1 MSASQ
6 AAQSPTI
13 GRRWA
18 RPLLLIYTL
27 GMLLFVYVPPT
38 YMLLISFNPGLLPH
52 LPSLSHLSLK
62 WYWALFS
69 EERMIAAFKASVL
82 TGITT
87 ALITTVL
94 AILTSLAYLRTVNRS
109 LLFNTVVFPMFVP
122 GVIQGL
128 SLAIVFKLPNVTPS
142 LWTVTAGHTLWAL
155 PFGFI
160 VILTSMS
167 ALRGSLIEAA
177 QDLGASNWQTFR
189 DAIFP
194 LVSPGITSAV
204 LFAFLLSFNEYIRA
218 FFLVGGQDTLP
229 IYMFGAMNAGTSPT
243 IYALAGT
250 ILMVSFVGIA
260 GALLALNVRQ
270 RRAA

>member
-6 AAQSPTI
+6 AAQSRTI

-18 RPLLLIYTL
+18 RPLLLSYTL

-38 YMLLISFNPGLLPH
+38 YLLLISFNPGLLPH

-122 GVIQGL
+122 GVL
-128 SLAIVFKLPNVTPS
+128 SRRR
-142 LWTVTAGHTLWAL
+142 AGPAPHLHVRRHERRDVADYL
-155 PFGFI
+155 RAGRHHSNG
-160 VILTSMS
+160 V
-167 ALRGSLIEAA
+167 LRGNRRRS
-177 QDLGASNWQTFR
+177 
-189 DAIFP
+189 
-194 LVSPGITSAV
+194 
-204 LFAFLLSFNEYIRA
+204 
-218 FFLVGGQDTLP
+218 
-229 IYMFGAMNAGTSPT
+229 
-243 IYALAGT
+243 AGT
-250 ILMVSFVGIA
+250 IRPPAPCRLTNSSA
-260 GALLALNVRQ
+260 GGDGLEGR
-270 RRAA
+270 